1 MQYYSTSTK
10 KNIIG
15 HKKNGRIAQWTS
27 KRSRSRLIIL
37 ISFALLSLIA
47 CSDDSDVVTQEST
60 EKGNIIAE
68 EHIGDSII
76 SLFDNVLVN
85 LEPENAQ
92 VGPNDTGGPGDDRW
106 PLRIGRAQNLS
117 LKIEN
122 LPNLTLS
129 MQDAIGNQL
138 ATVFSDNSSKNVFVK
153 PGTYQI
159 VVHNEG
165 AERVFFWT
173 GWRDEGETTEPGICA
188 TNLNNAPPSAAIE
201 TPTGIPVFLTTS
213 TEITSPASVSSYEEF
228 AEKFEKDSDTN
239 LDKAVKLFFI
249 NGGSTAY
256 IAGVKGTSPGAYQA
270 ALDQVDERLGS
281 EIQIVVTPDAADLDV
296 SSWGAVVKT
305 LVDSIGRSDG
315 DCVQNL
321 PKARAMLII
330 DPPQEARA
338 LEDVPDL
345 RKNLPST
352 AYAAVYFPWLI
363 GENGNPVSP
372 SGAMAGIWSLIS
384 KTRGVWN
391 APANIEVAGVQKPE
405 ISINDEE
412 QGDLNVPVD
421 GKAFDALRVFEGRGT
436 IVWGVRTLNGNS
448 NDCRYIQVV
457 RTLIY
462 ISQSLE
468 LTLKEFE
475 YAPNDGNTWASI
487 ISIFSSFLDNLW
499 AEGGLMGATP
509 SEAYSVACGLGLTMT
524 GQDIL
529 DGKLIVEADLQMIH
543 PAEYIKLTFEQQMAG
558 WPG

>member
-1 MQYYSTSTK
+1 
-10 KNIIG
+10 
-15 HKKNGRIAQWTS
+15 
-27 KRSRSRLIIL
+27 
-37 ISFALLSLIA
+37 
-47 CSDDSDVVTQEST
+47 
-60 EKGNIIAE
+60 
-68 EHIGDSII
+68 
-76 SLFDNVLVN
+76 
-85 LEPENAQ
+85 
-92 VGPNDTGGPGDDRW
+92 
-106 PLRIGRAQNLS
+106 
-117 LKIEN
+117 
-122 LPNLTLS
+122 
-129 MQDAIGNQL
+129 
-138 ATVFSDNSSKNVFVK
+138 
-153 PGTYQI
+153 
-159 VVHNEG
+159 
-165 AERVFFWT
+165 
-173 GWRDEGETTEPGICA
+173 
-188 TNLNNAPPSAAIE
+188 
-201 TPTGIPVFLTTS
+201 
-213 TEITSPASVSSYEEF
+213 
-228 AEKFEKDSDTN
+228 
-239 LDKAVKLFFI
+239 
-249 NGGSTAY
+249 
-256 IAGVKGTSPGAYQA
+256 
-270 ALDQVDERLGS
+270 
-281 EIQIVVTPDAADLDV
+281 
-296 SSWGAVVKT
+296 
-305 LVDSIGRSDG
+305 
-315 DCVQNL
+315 
-321 PKARAMLII
+321 MLII